1 MHIKENYMK
10 TITKDITL
18 SEYFKLWI
26 RLYKNDAVQEVT
38 LKKYWESYHFIRKNF
53 PNLSLKNVSRV
64 TYQELINLYA
74 KSHERQTVKDFHHQI
89 KAALLDAYDDELL
102 KKDPTRRIVIKG
114 RKPKNKKTKFLNEG
128 ELKLL
133 LKQLK
138 IDNNDPSLDWLILLI
153 AKTGLRFAEALGV
166 TPNDFNFENQTLTIN
181 KTWNYKKA
189 NGGFQSTKNE
199 SSNRKIAL
207 DWKTCLQFNNLTQQ
221 LNPANPIFVKKRI
234 YNSTVNNFLSNK
246 CVEAKIPEISV
257 HGLRHTHASL
267 LLYAGVSVA
276 GVSKR
281 LGHASITTTENTY
294 LHIIKELETQDNNL
308 IKQHLSQL

>member
-1 MHIKENYMK
+1 MK
-10 TITKDITL
+10 RIDEETTL
-18 SEYFKLWI
+18 PEYFKLWI
-26 RLYKNDAVQEVT
+26 KLYKDGAVREVT
-38 LKKYWESYHFIRKNF
+38 LRKYWETYHFIEKNI
-53 PNLSLKNVSRV
+53 PILKLKDV
-64 TYQELINLYA
+64 TRIKYQELLNLYA
-74 KSHERQTVKDFHHQI
+74 QSHERQTVKDFHHQI
-89 KAALLDAYDDELL
+89 KAALLDAYDDKLI

-114 RKPKNKKTKFLNEG
+114 KKPKKKKTKFLNEN

-138 IDNNDPSLDWLILLI
+138 TNKNDPSLDWLVLLV
-153 AKTGLRFAEALGV
+153 AKTGLRFAEALGG
-166 TPNDFNFENQTLTIN
+166 TPNDFDFENQTLTIN
-181 KTWNYKKA
+181 KTWNYKEA
-189 NGGFQSTKNE
+189 NGGFQPTKNE

-207 DWKTCLQFNNLTQQ
+207 DLKTCLQFNNLTLQ
-221 LNPANPIFVKKRI
+221 LNPISPIFVKKRI

-246 CVEAKIPEISV
+246 CIKAGIPEISI

-267 LLYAGVSVA
+267 LLYAGVSIA

-294 LHIIKELETQDNNL
+294 LHIIKELETQDNTL